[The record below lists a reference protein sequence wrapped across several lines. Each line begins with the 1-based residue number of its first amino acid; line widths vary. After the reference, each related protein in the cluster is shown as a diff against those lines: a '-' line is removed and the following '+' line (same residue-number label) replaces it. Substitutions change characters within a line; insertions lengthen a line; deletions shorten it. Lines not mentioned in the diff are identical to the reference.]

1 MALGIFILEHLTLLL
16 LVLACAAG
24 MGTLFARSMPLP
36 LRAALGLGVWAE
48 ALFLLAAIGQL
59 KPVPI
64 ATLAILSLASI
75 RPAATGN
82 RQLILAALF
91 LPILILALHPPLAF
105 DETLYH
111 LPTIRSLAT
120 SAHLRYAAELR
131 FPVFPQL
138 QELLCVPLYLLAGDT
153 ATHLVSL
160 AEVLITGALL
170 LEWGGWLAAAFF
182 LGSPIVVYLATAGYV
197 DAALTLFVAA
207 AFYCIDRDKPLIGG
221 FLLGVACSVKYLGGY
236 FAFAGLVYV
245 LLRLR
250 NGAEKNVCA
259 PSAPP
264 SGAQTFLSAPVKFA
278 LACAT
283 AALPTTLW
291 IALTTGNPL
300 FPFFD
305 SRFTAPR
312 LFSFTLPWR
321 VLWDVTFARA
331 RVNLEPPMTPL
342 LIPAVF
348 VLIAAA
354 IRDGRAR
361 AVAILSA
368 GYLAVF
374 AFLPQDTRY
383 LVPLLPLIAIG
394 IAGSIV
400 SKRWLVWLAIAP
412 GLFYAGYRL
421 YVTGLPPA
429 TPAER
434 EAYLAKRV
442 PEYRAVTRAGTGTI
456 YVCGGEQLKG
466 YAKGKLL
473 GDFFG
478 PWAYA
483 NVLDHRSDTMSIAD
497 RLRPIRVDY
506 YLVAKRV
513 CTPPRAT
520 GGMDLVYEDAG
531 AQLWRVQPSQPSRR

>member
-1 MALGIFILEHLTLLL
+1 MALVIFVVEHLALLL

-91 LPILILALHPPLAF
+91 LPILILALHPPVAF

-111 LPTIRSLAT
+111 LPTIRSLAA

-138 QELLCVPLYLLAGDT
+138 QELLCVPLYLFADDT

-197 DAALTLFVAA
+197 DAALTLFVGA
-207 AFYCIDRDKPLIGG
+207 AFYCIDRDKPLIAG
-221 FLLGVACSVKYLGGY
+221 FLLGVVCSVKYFGGY

-264 SGAQTFLSAPVKFA
+264 SGAQTFLSAPVKF
-278 LACAT
+278 
-283 AALPTTLW
+283 
-291 IALTTGNPL
+291 
-300 FPFFD
+300 
-305 SRFTAPR
+305 
-312 LFSFTLPWR
+312 
-321 VLWDVTFARA
+321 
-331 RVNLEPPMTPL
+331 
-342 LIPAVF
+342 
-348 VLIAAA
+348 
-354 IRDGRAR
+354 
-361 AVAILSA
+361 
-368 GYLAVF
+368 
-374 AFLPQDTRY
+374 
-383 LVPLLPLIAIG
+383 
-394 IAGSIV
+394 
-400 SKRWLVWLAIAP
+400 
-412 GLFYAGYRL
+412 
-421 YVTGLPPA
+421 
-429 TPAER
+429 
-434 EAYLAKRV
+434 
-442 PEYRAVTRAGTGTI
+442 
-456 YVCGGEQLKG
+456 
-466 YAKGKLL
+466 
-473 GDFFG
+473 
-478 PWAYA
+478 
-483 NVLDHRSDTMSIAD
+483 
-497 RLRPIRVDY
+497 
-506 YLVAKRV
+506 
-513 CTPPRAT
+513 
-520 GGMDLVYEDAG
+520 
-531 AQLWRVQPSQPSRR
+531 